1 MSTPKYVRG
10 GRNTFRW
17 GGVEGEPMLE
27 LDGSAGGGQ
36 LLRTALSLAVVTD
49 TPFRIESI
57 RGDRPTPGLAAQHL
71 AAVNLAATYCD
82 AAVEGAELGA
92 ETVTFEPGDRRR
104 ASLTAGVDTAGS
116 VTLLCDTLLPIAAVA
131 DDPVRLRATGGTD
144 VKWAPTAAYYRF
156 VKLPLLAAQG
166 VEADF
171 GLEATGFYPAGGGE
185 VTLTVTSSSLSRFA
199 LDSRGDLERVDVYSK
214 ASTDLAERE
223 VADRQAAHAE
233 TRLAEMGVPADVAS
247 VDYVEA
253 ESTGSSLLLRATDE
267 RAVAGFSALGERGRT
282 AEDVADD
289 AVDAFAWFHADD
301 APVDEHMADQLLV
314 LLALAGG
321 GLRIP
326 RLTAHVRTNLDLIAA
341 FGSDIEATPGPAD
354 TYTVRSTPHPA
365 VR

>member
-1 MSTPKYVRG
+1 MSTRKYVRG

-17 GGVEGEPMLE
+17 GGVEDEPMLE
-27 LDGSAGGGQ
+27 LDGSDGGGQ

-71 AAVNLAATYCD
+71 AAVNLVATYCD
-82 AAVEGAELGA
+82 AEITGAELGA
-92 ETVTFEPGDRRR
+92 EAVTFEPGDRRR
-104 ASLTAGVDTAGS
+104 SSVTAGIDTAGS
-116 VTLLCDTLLPIAAVA
+116 VTLLCDTILPIAAVA

-144 VKWAPTAAYYRF
+144 VKWTPTAAYYRF
-156 VKLPLLAAQG
+156 VKLPLLAAHG
-166 VEADF
+166 VDADF
-171 GLEATGFYPAGGGE
+171 DLEATGFYPAGGGE

-199 LDSRGDLERVDVYSK
+199 LDSRGDLERVDIYSK

-233 TRLAEMGVPADVAS
+233 TRLDGMGIPVDVAS
-247 VDYVEA
+247 VDYVAA
-253 ESTGSSLLLRATDE
+253 ESTGSVLLLRATDG
-267 RAVAGFSALGERGRT
+267 RRVAGFSALGERGHT

-289 AVDAFAWFHADD
+289 AVDAFERFHASD
-301 APVDEHMADQLLV
+301 ATVDEHMADQLLV

-321 GLRIP
+321 EIRIP
-326 RLTAHVRTNLDLIAA
+326 RLTAHVRTNLDLIRA
-341 FGSDIEATPGPAD
+341 FGSDIEATPGPAG
-354 TYTVRSTPHPA
+354 TYTVRATPHPA